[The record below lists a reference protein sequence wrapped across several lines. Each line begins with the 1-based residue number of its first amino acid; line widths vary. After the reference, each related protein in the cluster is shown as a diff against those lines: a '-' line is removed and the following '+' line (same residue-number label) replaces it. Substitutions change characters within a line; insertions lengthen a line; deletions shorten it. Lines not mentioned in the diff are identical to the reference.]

1 MGSIENGPCTSCT
14 SLRVDLGL
22 GPQATYTV
30 NSRKTRCLQFY
41 TQVTYTRQKNDYVES
56 IGLHEIIWRNKCV
69 RVILNKSYTVSQ
81 VQELTYIT
89 THDVH
94 GKHYIKTIHEY
105 KTSSRLAYL
114 LLVIRV
120 CAIVNMK
127 SRVRFNARRGS
138 LKVYHV
144 TITKTRG
151 TWAVMLTWQCS
162 KTVLFF
168 NLSFSNLD
176 CCYLKFGLGCR

>member
-1 MGSIENGPCTSCT
+1 M
-14 SLRVDLGL
+14 
-22 GPQATYTV
+22 A
-30 NSRKTRCLQFY
+30 
-41 TQVTYTRQKNDYVES
+41 
-56 IGLHEIIWRNKCV
+56 
-69 RVILNKSYTVSQ
+69 Q

-105 KTSSRLAYL
+105 KTYSRLAYL

-144 TITKTRG
+144 TITKTSG
-151 TWAVMLTWQCS
+151 TWAVMLT
-162 KTVLFF
+162 
-168 NLSFSNLD
+168 
-176 CCYLKFGLGCR
+176 